1 MRVIGKLG
9 LLLLGFWGGFMAAAA
24 AVKRVLPSRG
34 DSESDEVALMAV
46 FDGQELRSE
55 ARAFRGGSMLA
66 WYGGIDADLRD
77 AELAPGGARLS
88 VGALF
93 GGVSIRVPSSW
104 RVEKTMRAVAGGVEV
119 SGDDPE
125 DPDAPTLVLD
135 GYALCGGVAVS
146 RKQPEGSAR
155 GG

>member
-1 MRVIGKLG
+1 VRGIGKLG
-9 LLLLGFWGGFMAAAA
+9 LLLLVFWGGFMAAAA

-77 AELAPGGARLS
+77 AQLAPGGAHLS

-93 GGVSIRVPSSW
+93 GGVSIRVPSGW

-119 SGDDPE
+119 SGENPE

-146 RKQPEGSAR
+146 RKQPERVG
-155 GG
+155 

>member
-1 MRVIGKLG
+1 MRVVGKFL

-24 AVKRVLPSRG
+24 AVKHVLPSRG
-34 DSESDEVALMAV
+34 DEESDEVALMAV
-46 FDGQELRSE
+46 FDGKDLRS
-55 ARAFRGGSMLA
+55 RSKAFRGGSMLA

-93 GGVSIRVPSSW
+93 GGVSIRVPAGW
-104 RVEKTMRAVAGGVEV
+104 RVERSMKTVAGGVDV
-119 SGDDPE
+119 GGQDPD

-135 GYALCGGVAVS
+135 GYALCGGIAVS
-146 RKQPEGSAR
+146 RKDREAPD
-155 GG
+155 

>member
-1 MRVIGKLG
+1 VRGIGKLG
-9 LLLLGFWGGFMAAAA
+9 LLLLVFWGGFMAAAA

-77 AELAPGGARLS
+77 AQLAPGGAHLS

-93 GGVSIRVPSSW
+93 GGVSIRVPSGW

-119 SGDDPE
+119 SGEDPE

>member
-1 MRVIGKLG
+1 VRGIGKLG
-9 LLLLGFWGGFMAAAA
+9 LLLLVFWGGFMAAAA

-77 AELAPGGARLS
+77 AQLAPGGAHLS

-93 GGVSIRVPSSW
+93 GGVSIRVPSGW
-104 RVEKTMRAVAGGVEV
+104 RVEKTIRAVAGGVEV
-119 SGDDPE
+119 SGEDPE

-146 RKQPEGSAR
+146 RKQPERVS
-155 GG
+155 

>member
-1 MRVIGKLG
+1 VRGIGKLG
-9 LLLLGFWGGFMAAAA
+9 LLLLAFWGGFMAAAA

-77 AELAPGGARLS
+77 AQLAPGGAHLS

-93 GGVSIRVPSSW
+93 GGVSIRVPSGW

-119 SGDDPE
+119 SGENPE

-146 RKQPEGSAR
+146 RKQPERVS
-155 GG
+155 

>member
-1 MRVIGKLG
+1 VRGIGKLG
-9 LLLLGFWGGFMAAAA
+9 LLLLAFWGGFMAAAA

-46 FDGQELRSE
+46 FDGRELRSE

-77 AELAPGGARLS
+77 AQLAPGGAHLS

-93 GGVSIRVPSSW
+93 GGVSIRVPSGW
-104 RVEKTMRAVAGGVEV
+104 RVEKTIRAVAGGVEV
-119 SGDDPE
+119 SGEDPE

-146 RKQPEGSAR
+146 RKQPERVS
-155 GG
+155 

>member
-1 MRVIGKLG
+1 VRGIGKLG
-9 LLLLGFWGGFMAAAA
+9 LLLLAFWGGFMAAAA

-77 AELAPGGARLS
+77 AQLAPGGAHLS

-93 GGVSIRVPSSW
+93 GGVSIRVPSGW
-104 RVEKTMRAVAGGVEV
+104 RVEKTVRAVAGGVEV
-119 SGDDPE
+119 SGEDPE